1 MKNKGE
7 FVPLIIIKKYY
18 SATFVLAD
26 FFDFVDFLLDEL
38 VFFDFFRRFQ
48 AMELGIS
55 GAAVSIALPDIVLRK
70 VKKKLV
76 FFRPSMLHFIRN

>member
-38 VFFDFFRRFQ
+38 VFFDF
-48 AMELGIS
+48 L
-55 GAAVSIALPDIVLRK
+55 
-70 VKKKLV
+70 
-76 FFRPSMLHFIRN
+76 SM

>member
-1 MKNKGE
+1 
-7 FVPLIIIKKYY
+7 
-18 SATFVLAD
+18 
-26 FFDFVDFLLDEL
+26 
-38 VFFDFFRRFQ
+38 
-48 AMELGIS
+48 MELGIS